1 MKNRYYNK
9 GTKINKERYKKMTII
24 NAKPIMKNGIVV
36 GNRGIAVTGYGLY
49 FRYTIYKKV
58 NPEKY
63 LGIYED
69 EIRSYLAMESNVNM
83 HAVTDESKALRKA
96 YLAMDDY
103 LAQLEIEI
111 FKA

>member
-1 MKNRYYNK
+1 
-9 GTKINKERYKKMTII
+9 MTIKS
-24 NAKPIMKNGIVV
+24 AKPIIKDGLVV

-69 EIRSYLAMESNVNM
+69 EIRAYLAMESNVDM
-83 HAVTDESKALRKA
+83 HAISDESKALRKA
-96 YLAMDDY
+96 YLAMNDY
-103 LAQLEIEI
+103 LAQLEIEV

>member
-1 MKNRYYNK
+1 
-9 GTKINKERYKKMTII
+9 MTI
-24 NAKPIMKNGIVV
+24 NSAKPIIKDGIVI
-36 GNRGIAVTGYGLY
+36 GNTGIASTGCAIY

-69 EIRSYLAMESNVNM
+69 EIRAYLAMESNVDL
-83 HAVTDESKALRKA
+83 HAVSFEAKALRKA
-96 YLAMDDY
+96 YLAMDSY
-103 LAQLEIEI
+103 LAELEIEV